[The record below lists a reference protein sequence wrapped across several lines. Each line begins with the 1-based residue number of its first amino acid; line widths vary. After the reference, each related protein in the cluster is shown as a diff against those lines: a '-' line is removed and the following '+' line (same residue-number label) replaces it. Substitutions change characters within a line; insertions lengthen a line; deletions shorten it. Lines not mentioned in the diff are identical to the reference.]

1 MNREQIIRMA
11 REAGFE
17 VYGTDVWITDG
28 WWLEELER
36 FAALV
41 AAAERNKLA
50 AWMIK
55 HGYATGHG
63 DSTEGL
69 LKELEWQIEESVRNE
84 REAGAKAC
92 EEVESRAEE
101 LWDKFA
107 YPEDQGMASGAR
119 QCATAIRAR
128 SEK

>member
-1 MNREQIIRMA
+1 MNREDIIEMA
-11 REAGFE
+11 REAGLDPDLWN
-17 VYGTDVWITDG
+17 YTDAF
-28 WWLEELER
+28 ER

-41 AAAERNKLA
+41 AE
-50 AWMIK
+50 
-55 HGYATGHG
+55 H
-63 DSTEGL
+63 
-69 LKELEWQIEESVRNE
+69 E
-84 REAGAKAC
+84 REACAKVC

-128 SEK
+128 GEK

>member
-1 MNREQIIRMA
+1 MNREEIIRMA
-11 REAGFE
+11 REAQL
-17 VYGTDVWITDG
+17 GTSLIHKGGEQRVWIEGAD
-28 WWLEELER
+28 WHDELER

-41 AAAERNKLA
+41 AAAER
-50 AWMIK
+50 
-55 HGYATGHG
+55 
-63 DSTEGL
+63 
-69 LKELEWQIEESVRNE
+69 
-84 REAGAKAC
+84 EACAEAC

-128 SEK
+128 GNT

>member
-1 MNREQIIRMA
+1 MDREDIIKLA
-11 REAGFE
+11 REAGFNP
-17 VYGTDVWITDG
+17 VSYTGAN
-28 WWLEELER
+28 LELFER

-41 AAAERNKLA
+41 AA
-50 AWMIK
+50 
-55 HGYATGHG
+55 H
-63 DSTEGL
+63 
-69 LKELEWQIEESVRNE
+69 E
-84 REAGAKAC
+84 REACAEAC

-128 SEK
+128 GNT